1 MTMNRVYA
9 VTMTALALVSVG
21 HATNVDESKVPHYE
35 LPDLMVSA
43 NGEPVTTSEQWQ
55 AQRRGELLDLFRA
68 EMFGQAP
75 GRPEV
80 QTTQAVALDALNG
93 RAIRKQITLRLGN
106 APDSP
111 ALDLLIYLPK
121 RAALKAPKSVPVF
134 LGLNFQGN
142 HTIHTDPGIRLCG
155 SWLRKDRQATE
166 ASRGKA
172 ASRWPVEMILA
183 QGFGLATLYYGD
195 IDPDFH
201 DEFKNGVHAL
211 YPELQRQDDNF
222 TAIGAWAWGLSRAMD
237 ALEDDPHV
245 NAKQVATIGHSRL
258 GKTALWAG
266 ATDERFALVI
276 SNDSGSGG
284 AALFRRCFG
293 ERVHNLNSSFPHW
306 FSKRFKR
313 YDYKEHTLPLD
324 QHMLIALMAPRP
336 VYVASAT
343 LDTWADPKGEFLAA
357 HGANPVYR
365 LFGHA
370 GLPSSQWP
378 APDHPVQGRIGY
390 HLRTGKHDLTA
401 YDWTQYMAF
410 AKTQWSDAPSTDSG
424 TDTR

>member
-1 MTMNRVYA
+1 MNRICVA
-9 VTMTALALVSVG
+9 AILLLALISMG
-21 HATNVDESKVPHYE
+21 QATNVDESKVPSYV

-43 NGEPVTTSEQWQ
+43 NGEPVTTSKQWQ

-80 QTTQAVALDALNG
+80 HTTKEVVLDALNG
-93 RAIRKQITLRLGN
+93 LAIRKQVTLRIGN
-106 APDSP
+106 TPDSP
-111 ALDLLIYLPK
+111 ELDLLIYLPK
-121 RAALKAPKSVPVF
+121 KAAIKAPKSVPVF

-142 HTIHTDPGIRLCG
+142 HTIHTDPGIRLCR
-155 SWLRKDRQATE
+155 SWLPEKRQATE
-166 ASRGKA
+166 ASRGRA
-172 ASRWPVEMILA
+172 ASRWPVETILA

-201 DEFKNGVHAL
+201 RDEFTNGVHAL
-211 YPELQRQDDNF
+211 YPELQQQDDNF

-237 ALEDDPHV
+237 ALENDPHV
-245 NAKQVATIGHSRL
+245 NAQQVAVIGHSRL

-293 ERVHNLNSSFPHW
+293 ERIHNLNSNFPHW

-313 YDYKEHTLPLD
+313 YDNKEHSLPFD

-343 LDTWADPKGEFLAA
+343 RDTWADPKGEFLAA
-357 HGANPVYR
+357 HAAGPAYR
-365 LFGHA
+365 LFGHV
-370 GLPSSQWP
+370 GLPSNQWP

-390 HLRTGKHDLTA
+390 HLRTGKHDLAA

-410 AKTQWSDAPSTDSG
+410 AKAHWSNDSPKTSG
-424 TDTR
+424 ITTR

>member
-1 MTMNRVYA
+1 MTMNRITVA
-9 VTMTALALVSVG
+9 IITMLASISMG
-21 HATNVDESKVPHYE
+21 QATNRDESKVPSYV
-35 LPDLMVSA
+35 LPDVMARS
-43 NGEPVTTSEQWQ
+43 NGEPVTTAQQWRTE
-55 AQRRGELLDLFRA
+55 RRGELLSLFKSQ
-68 EMFGQAP
+68 MFGQAP

-80 QTTQAVALDALNG
+80 KVTTQEVELDALDG
-93 RAIRKQITLRLGN
+93 LAIRKQMTLRIGD

-111 ALDLLIYLPK
+111 ELNLLIYLPK
-121 RAALKAPKSVPVF
+121 KAALKAPGSVPVF

-142 HTIHTDPGIRLCG
+142 HTIHTDPGIRLCR
-155 SWLRKDRQATE
+155 SWLPEKRQATE

-211 YPELQRQDDNF
+211 YPELQQRTDNF
-222 TAIGAWAWGLSRAMD
+222 SSIGAWAWGLSLVMD
-237 ALEDDPHV
+237 TLEKDPHI
-245 NAKQVATIGHSRL
+245 NTKKVAVIGHSRL

-293 ERVHNLNSSFPHW
+293 ERVHNLNKSFPHW
-306 FSKRFKR
+306 FCKQFKR
-313 YDYKEHTLPLD
+313 YDNQEHTLPFD

-336 VYVASAT
+336 VYVASAS
-343 LDTWADPKGEFLAA
+343 LDTWADPRGEFLAA

-365 LFGHA
+365 LFGHV
-370 GLPSSQWP
+370 GLPSDQWP
-378 APDHPVQGRIGY
+378 EPDHPVRGRIGY
-390 HLRTGKHDLTA
+390 HVRTGKHDLTA
-401 YDWTQYMAF
+401 YDWAQYMAF
-410 AKTQWSDAPSTDSG
+410 AERQWSGATQ
-424 TDTR
+424 